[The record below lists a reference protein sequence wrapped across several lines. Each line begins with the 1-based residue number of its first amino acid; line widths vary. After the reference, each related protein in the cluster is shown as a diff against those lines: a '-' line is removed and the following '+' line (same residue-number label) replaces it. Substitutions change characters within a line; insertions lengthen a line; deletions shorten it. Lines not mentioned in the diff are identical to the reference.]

1 VKTFT
6 AAELVAYG
14 SRQIVSRNLIYVV
27 PKDRSTGV
35 AQEFGFWD
43 GIDDVTIDV
52 RDGLT
57 ASVVPRNFSS
67 KGAVLT
73 IGDISLSDTLNV
85 SSLQVSLSNLNANVE
100 SAIRTY
106 DMRNAP
112 IQIYRALFNTDS
124 PSTLVDYPRCRFVG
138 YVDTLS
144 INQPAV
150 GGEASAVLNC
160 VSCTRELTRKNAELR
175 SDESQQRRHSGDR
188 FFQYTGATGQV
199 QVFWG
204 QSQGTAAP

>member
-1 VKTFT
+1 VKTFS
-6 AAELVAYG
+6 AAEIAAYS
-14 SRQIVSRNLIYVV
+14 SRQIISRNLIYVV
-27 PKDRSTGV
+27 PKDRSTG
-35 AQEFGFWD
+35 APQEFGFWD
-43 GIDDVTIDV
+43 GIDDVTMDV

-57 ASVVPRNFSS
+57 GSIVPRNFSS

-85 SSLQVSLSNLNANVE
+85 AAMQISLSNLNANVE
-100 SAIRTY
+100 AAIRTY
-106 DMRNAP
+106 EMRNAP
-112 IQIYRALFNTDS
+112 IQVYRALFNTDS

-144 INQPAV
+144 INQPAA

-160 VSCTRELTRKNAELR
+160 VSCTRELTRRNTELR
-175 SDESQQRRHSGDR
+175 SHESQQRRHSGDA
-188 FFQYTGATGQV
+188 FFKYAGATGQV

-204 QSQGTAAP
+204 QSQGTGTP